1 MQKQITIAAAQQ
13 DVKGSSGVPKMVRRR
28 ANDEE
33 PSDNIKSLKIEITD
47 YDMSHFFNN
56 RQIKD
61 CK

>member
-33 PSDNIKSLKIEITD
+33 PSDNIKSLKIAI
-47 YDMSHFFNN
+47 N
-56 RQIKD
+56 
-61 CK
+61 